1 MDLQSCFLLKISNE
15 CQPCHHD
22 RTIFKTLEDEFI
34 PDLVVRN
41 YIAFEL
47 ADIAALIRID
57 VFPYLYISFAQK
69 LYAIVNIIV
78 LMFLIKSTSSKNL
91 NISR

>member
-1 MDLQSCFLLKISNE
+1 MFSVTDIKRMSTVSSW
-15 CQPCHHD
+15 HHD

-47 ADIAALIRID
+47 ADIAVLIRID
-57 VFPYLYISFAQK
+57 IFPYLYIFFFPQK
-69 LYAIVNIIV
+69 LYAIVNIID
-78 LMFLIKSTSSKNL
+78 LMFLIKSTSSKNI